1 MWFLLHRWMEI
12 TNTAFLKC
20 GNEKRFER
28 AASFQWDFGP
38 FSDAPSLSGGEQ
50 ERSWPCFSSSSRFTF
65 VWVSL
70 SGFSSSFLPKE
81 ESVTAAPEVEVN
93 EDYQA
98 SSQVSFSFQSL
109 EKTLCW
115 NDLIMLKWYYLKWA
129 NWFNKSGF
137 PRVLPESL
145 SE

>member
-12 TNTAFLKC
+12 TITAFLKC
-20 GNEKRFER
+20 GNEKRFGR
-28 AASFQWDFGP
+28 AASFRWDFGP

-50 ERSWPCFSSSSRFTF
+50 ERSSPCFSSSSRFTF

-81 ESVTAAPEVEVN
+81 ESVTAAPEVEVS

-109 EKTLCW
+109 EK
-115 NDLIMLKWYYLKWA
+115 M
-129 NWFNKSGF
+129 
-137 PRVLPESL
+137 V
-145 SE
+145 